1 MADGRGPWKFRDVE
15 TLWAALERYHFYH
28 ESLRVRRL
36 GDRVSGNT
44 VSAIDQPVWEDILRA
59 NQAIDRAMVRL
70 AVIAPYL
77 HLLLHHYYRR
87 GLNEDSGGW
96 HEAARKA
103 GCVVHKPEKLARPA
117 FDWMI
122 EQAVWTLFFCHR
134 APRRAR
140 AALDGPSRPV

>member
-70 AVIAPYL
+70 A
-77 HLLLHHYYRR
+77 
-87 GLNEDSGGW
+87 G
-96 HEAARKA
+96 AR
-103 GCVVHKPEKLARPA
+103 LRSSRRPA
-117 FDWMI
+117 R
-122 EQAVWTLFFCHR
+122 TLN
-134 APRRAR
+134 
-140 AALDGPSRPV
+140 GTS